1 VTKQAAPGKRLRKKH
16 RKSLGGLSMKGFAR
30 FLAQGEGH
38 SLMTTELIWTLAFGF
53 LLFVGLV
60 LLRGAANADR
70 HERRVH
76 EQSLQDVLLSRKDRK

>member
-1 VTKQAAPGKRLRKKH
+1 
-16 RKSLGGLSMKGFAR
+16 
-30 FLAQGEGH
+30 
-38 SLMTTELIWTLAFGF
+38 MTTELIWTLAFGF